1 MANYKVIGV
10 DQKEYGPV
18 TEEQLRQ
25 WITDGRVNAQTRV
38 RVEGEAGLK
47 TLSELPK
54 FAAAFQGS
62 TPPPLPAGAAATPA
76 KTSGMAITSLVLGI
90 LGIATCGL
98 TVLLSAPVGLI
109 LGIVAMNKIGKNP
122 GQLRGKGLALAGII
136 MSSLTFLLI
145 PIFAA
150 LLLPAFAAAR
160 QKAQEINCLNNEKQ
174 LALAIRVYSSD
185 NTNHF
190 PPAVT
195 WCDAIKTSVG
205 SETVFKCPAANA
217 SSRCDYA
224 FNAKLDGLDEGN
236 IDPQTVMIFES
247 DAGWNAS
254 GGKESMIAHARHEH
268 GRVFIVAFADGRVQ
282 EVPESRIGTLRWDP

>member
-18 TEEQLRQ
+18 AEEQLHQ
-25 WITDGRVNAQTRV
+25 WIVDGRVNAQSRV
-38 RVEGEAGLK
+38 QAEGATGWK
-47 TLSELPK
+47 TLSELPE
-54 FAAAFQGS
+54 FAGAFQGS
-62 TPPPLPAGAAATPA
+62 TPPPLPAGPAGIPA

-90 LGIATCGL
+90 LGMVTCGI
-98 TVLLSAPVGLI
+98 TVLLSAPVSLI
-109 LGIVAMNKIGKNP
+109 LGIVAMNRIGKSS

-150 LLLPAFAAAR
+150 MLLPALSAAKQR
-160 QKAQEINCLNNEKQ
+160 AQTINCANNEKQ
-174 LALAIRVYSSD
+174 LALAIRIYSSD

-190 PPAVT
+190 PPATT

-205 SETVFKCPAANA
+205 SETVFKCPAANS

-224 FNAKLDGLDEGN
+224 FNAKLDGLDESN

-254 GGKESMIAHARHEH
+254 GGRESMIARARHER

-282 EVPESRIGTLRWDP
+282 EVPESRIATLRWDP

>member
-25 WITDGRVNAQTRV
+25 WIVEGRVNAQTQV
-38 RVEGEAGLK
+38 QAEGATGLK
-47 TLSELPK
+47 TLSELPE
-54 FAAAFQGS
+54 FAGAFQGS
-62 TPPPLPAGAAATPA
+62 TPPPLPVGAAAIPA

-90 LGIATCGL
+90 LGLVTCGM

-109 LGIVAMNKIGKNP
+109 LGIVAMNKIGKSP

-136 MSSLTFLLI
+136 TSSLTLLLI

-150 LLLPAFAAAR
+150 MLLPALSAAK
-160 QKAQEINCLNNEKQ
+160 QKAQEINCISNEKQ
-174 LALAIRVYSSD
+174 LALAVKIYSND

-190 PPAVT
+190 PPAAT
-195 WCDAIKTSVG
+195 WCDAIKTSVAR
-205 SETVFKCPAANA
+205 ETVFKCPSANS

-224 FNAKLDGLDEGN
+224 FNVKLDGMDESQ
-236 IDPQTVMIFES
+236 IDPRTVMIFES
-247 DAGWNAS
+247 DAGWNGS
-254 GGKESMIAHARHEH
+254 GGRETMISRARHEP
-268 GRVFIVAFADGRVQ
+268 GRIFIVALADGSVQ
-282 EVPESRIGTLRWDP
+282 EISESQIGTLRWDP